1 MGIHRSALR
10 RRRRSDAADTKLRNG
25 VVKTKERT
33 RRDARMTA
41 LIQDGTPPF
50 APSVMSWLSRKLNK
64 RSSAITSA
72 DLQTLKT

>member
-10 RRRRSDAADTKLRNG
+10 RRRRSDAADTKQRNG
-25 VVKTKERT
+25 VVKTKERV

-41 LIQDGTPPF
+41 VIKEGTPPY

-64 RSSAITSA
+64 RSTAISAEDI
-72 DLQTLKT
+72 QTLQA